1 MRKNRKN
8 ATKNYKMGFGIR
20 WKDAEVIY
28 GQRRKKKEKM
38 RTRLGRRAMGHKNKW
53 RKEGEING

>member
-28 GQRRKKKEKM
+28 GQRRKKKRKDE
-38 RTRLGRRAMGHKNKW
+38 NEV
-53 RKEGEING
+53 RKEGNGT